1 MVQRLPKVLGTL
13 AAALLMWSPYAQG
26 QESDSDDSDR
36 ACTDEQS
43 DAIDRVDELMGQL
56 QAMPWGPDVVSS
68 IAALGATACNY
79 DQELG
84 VRVFETAYSVV
95 AESDFDLEDEWAMD
109 TLSRLATA
117 ASRCEP
123 SFRDRAVIRD
133 VPAPELRAREHLDA
147 IFENVETDPDEAAK
161 FAHGVASQVHA
172 LPGQSQLAFL
182 EGLWKLRKQLPA
194 DADRIFRDALSVA
207 AKSGTTADLYT
218 LGNYVFGPD
227 ATGAGAVAE
236 MPLAEGTAYLFSE
249 VRPGFPNELATQYVG
264 TATDIFLKRGT
275 PIGQDAESFALAT
288 QLAWWAETN
297 APELASALES
307 LLASQTDSIANRS
320 HLAELRELLVP
331 VPVEGGDFLSSLESE
346 IESAVDERTKSSLRF
361 MLCINRIRLGE
372 LSRAEK
378 LLGHMR
384 PGVRRVLR
392 NIIELKRTTEAIAN
406 DNLDDA
412 TARVAG
418 LKDSLHQVLGA
429 LTLASAYWAK
439 SRDAENGS
447 AEDRDAADRALKVA
461 TGTAEMVPE
470 NVRPHARIAVAAVLA
485 RCDQPE
491 DALHLLE
498 LGLQEL
504 NTDRP
509 HEETEESVLSIRPYL
524 SGGFTAEI
532 THDGDTRE
540 LGLRPPSLRGA
551 NFETAIYHL
560 SLSPEIDLDQLHATA
575 SKAIDVRLR
584 AEGLV
589 AIAQGAL
596 SRAFSTKA
604 E

>member
-1 MVQRLPKVLGTL
+1 M
-13 AAALLMWSPYAQG
+13 
-26 QESDSDDSDR
+26 
-36 ACTDEQS
+36 
-43 DAIDRVDELMGQL
+43 
-56 QAMPWGPDVVSS
+56 
-68 IAALGATACNY
+68 
-79 DQELG
+79 
-84 VRVFETAYSVV
+84 
-95 AESDFDLEDEWAMD
+95 
-109 TLSRLATA
+109 
-117 ASRCEP
+117 
-123 SFRDRAVIRD
+123 
-133 VPAPELRAREHLDA
+133 PEL
-147 IFENVETDPDEAAK
+147 T
-161 FAHGVASQVHA
+161 
-172 LPGQSQLAFL
+172 
-182 EGLWKLRKQLPA
+182 
-194 DADRIFRDALSVA
+194 
-207 AKSGTTADLYT
+207 
-218 LGNYVFGPD
+218 
-227 ATGAGAVAE
+227 
-236 MPLAEGTAYLFSE
+236 
-249 VRPGFPNELATQYVG
+249 
-264 TATDIFLKRGT
+264 
-275 PIGQDAESFALAT
+275 
-288 QLAWWAETN
+288 
-297 APELASALES
+297 SALES